1 MESVILKQKENLT
14 MLYDKNQDP
23 KQDEDSGSGDSFS
36 FLKETIKPKTISREK
51 IFMQLLRMAIYGV
64 IIGMFAC
71 CSFYALKPWAEEVFR
86 EDPQKVTI
94 PEDAEESDLS
104 ETQTQ
109 EEVKPSETIAAPVLD
124 SDSYQVMMESLF
136 ATAEEARKGIVS
148 VHVKS
153 GSSDQA
159 SEWMGTN
166 KSEAGVTGVIAA
178 DNGQEL
184 LIFTDS
190 SICQGTD
197 SWEVVFADGS
207 CCPAT
212 FKVVDQNRKIAV
224 LSIVRSSI
232 PEETWGKIRVAELGN
247 SNIIAQGDPM
257 IAIGNLYGYDNGLGY
272 GVVSS
277 TASMLTFSDG
287 DCRVISTDI
296 PIEKNGSGV
305 LVNQEGA
312 IIGIIRQGI
321 AKGASEDGISVT
333 ANALAVSDM
342 KSVMELMLNGEKV
355 PYAGIY
361 GVTVTAAAAQEQE
374 LPEGLYVT
382 AIDADSPAMA
392 AGIQNG
398 DIIQAID
405 GKPISGFAAYEKA
418 MLECRTGTE
427 IKIDG
432 QRRGAAGYVDIQF
445 TLTVGSWE

>member
-1 MESVILKQKENLT
+1 
-14 MLYDKNQDP
+14 MLYDTNPDP
-23 KQDEDSGSGDSFS
+23 KQDEDSSSGASFS
-36 FLKETIKPKTISREK
+36 FLKETIKPKTVSREK

-71 CSFYALKPWAEEVFR
+71 CSFYALKPWAEDMFR

-94 PEDAEESDLS
+94 PEDVENEGDS
-104 ETQTQ
+104 EVGAQEN
-109 EEVKPSETIAAPVLD
+109 EEVEVPPVLD
-124 SDSYQVMMESLF
+124 STSYQVMMESLF
-136 ATAEEARKGIVS
+136 TTAEEARKGVVS
-148 VHVKS
+148 VHA
-153 GSSDQA
+153 GRSSQPD
-159 SEWMGTN
+159 EWMGTN
-166 KSEAGVTGVIAA
+166 YTDSGVTGVIAA

-184 LIFTDS
+184 LILADN
-190 SICQGTD
+190 SICQDSD
-197 SWEVVFADGS
+197 SWEIVLADAS
-207 CCPAT
+207 HYPANL
-212 FKVVDQNRKIAV
+212 KVQDQNRKIAV
-224 LSIVRSSI
+224 FSIARSSI
-232 PEETWGKIRVAELGN
+232 SEETWGKIQVAELGN
-247 SNIIAQGDPM
+247 SNIITKGDPV
-257 IAIGNLYGYDNGLGY
+257 IAIGNLYAYDNGLGY

-277 TASMLTFSDG
+277 TAFMTTFSDG

-296 PIEKNGSGV
+296 PLEKNGSGV

-312 IIGIIRQGI
+312 IIGIIRQGL
-321 AKGASEDGISVT
+321 AKGTAEEGISVT

-382 AIDADSPAMA
+382 AVDADSPAMA

-398 DIIQAID
+398 DIIQEVD

-418 MLECRTGTE
+418 MLECQTG
-427 IKIDG
+427 KIVKIEG